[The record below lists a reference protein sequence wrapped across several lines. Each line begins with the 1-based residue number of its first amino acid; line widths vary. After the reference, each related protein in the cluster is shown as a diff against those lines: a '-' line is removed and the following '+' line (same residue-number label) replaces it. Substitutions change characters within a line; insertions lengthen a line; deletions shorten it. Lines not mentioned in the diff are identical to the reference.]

1 MKHALSFL
9 AGVALISLCV
19 IATRSLPGYMF
30 LLGYMVS
37 IASIVI
43 LSRATGFS
51 RVARFFL
58 WRSKSE
64 TVFVSCGS
72 GVAARRE
79 VGSSQARQVTNGRLA
94 RTAVL
99 RSGQNRKDL
108 GELRSVNE
116 TSALHVRAA
125 VDDTRQ
131 AETPLAARGELPA
144 RRYSRT
150 ARNAGRPRKNSVQS
164 SNGNNVL
171 PTTQQEVLSALI
183 NLGVSFGKA
192 EEAVHAAAKEHGGES
207 FDEMFRTAMSLL
219 NAGKSRRAAA

>member
-1 MKHALSFL
+1 MKHAFSFL

-43 LSRATGFS
+43 LSRAISFA

-58 WRSKSE
+58 WLSKSE
-64 TVFVSCGS
+64 TAFVSCGS

-79 VGSSQARQVTNGRLA
+79 VGSFQARQVANG
-94 RTAVL
+94 TAVL
-99 RSGQNRKDL
+99 RYLNEL
-108 GELRSVNE
+108 GEPRSVNE

-150 ARNAGRPRKNSVQS
+150 ARNAGHPRKNSVRS

-207 FDEMFRTAMSLL
+207 FDEMFRTALSLL

>member
-9 AGVALISLCV
+9 AGVALISLCI

-43 LSRATGFS
+43 LSRAIGFS
-51 RVARFFL
+51 RIARFFL
-58 WRSKSE
+58 WLSKSE
-64 TVFVSCGS
+64 TVFVSCGP

-79 VGSSQARQVTNGRLA
+79 IRSLQTGRASSAVQASGRKSDVGIAFSVNRGQQVNPSGTRAVLMADDARQTGR
-94 RTAVL
+94 
-99 RSGQNRKDL
+99 
-108 GELRSVNE
+108 
-116 TSALHVRAA
+116 
-125 VDDTRQ
+125 
-131 AETPLAARGELPA
+131 PLAPRGELPTRCNSSA
-144 RRYSRT
+144 
-150 ARNAGRPRKNSVQS
+150 ARNAGRPKKNSVQS

-207 FDEMFRTAMSLL
+207 FDEMFRTAISLL

>member
-19 IATRSLPGYMF
+19 IATHSLPGYMF

-43 LSRATGFS
+43 LSRAISFA

-58 WRSKSE
+58 YLDGIRLAPHWSSGANRLSKTGVPGSHGY
-64 TVFVSCGS
+64 TSSPVSRQ
-72 GVAARRE
+72 VAAPDGHPVTTPW
-79 VGSSQARQVTNGRLA
+79 VGDPCETAASGITSDNPARQYER
-94 RTAVL
+94 RT
-99 RSGQNRKDL
+99 R
-108 GELRSVNE
+108 
-116 TSALHVRAA
+116 
-125 VDDTRQ
+125 
-131 AETPLAARGELPA
+131 ELPA

-150 ARNAGRPRKNSVQS
+150 ARNAGHPRENSVQS

-207 FDEMFRTAMSLL
+207 FDEMFRTAISLL